1 MQVEDFS
8 LTFLLWL
15 CYNSLA
21 LTKLENGMKID
32 SVITM
37 EVKTREEELEEL
49 LSPDGELNA
58 AVYKAVRGIVEA
70 ERDRGEDASD
80 AEYGALDN
88 AINEYMK
95 YAIEYDR
102 LKRRS

>member
-1 MQVEDFS
+1 
-8 LTFLLWL
+8 
-15 CYNSLA
+15 
-21 LTKLENGMKID
+21 MKID

-58 AVYKAVRGIVEA
+58 AVYRAVMKIRNETNP
-70 ERDRGEDASD
+70 DLEDKWL
-80 AEYGALDN
+80 EELDN
-88 AINEYMK
+88 AFNKYMQ

-102 LKRRS
+102 LKRKN